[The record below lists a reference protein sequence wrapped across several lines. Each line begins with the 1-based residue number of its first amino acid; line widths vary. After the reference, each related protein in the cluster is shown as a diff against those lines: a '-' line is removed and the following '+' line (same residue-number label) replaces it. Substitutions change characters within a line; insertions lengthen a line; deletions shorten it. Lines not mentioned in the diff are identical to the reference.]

1 MSLTSLER
9 ANRLIDYNRRRIT
22 QFRDSLSGTPQ
33 SGDTTLAWRVL
44 QQMEMSLKCLERQRD
59 EMSVRLS
66 QNSQPSV

>member
-9 ANRLIDYNRRRIT
+9 ANRLIDYNRQRIT
-22 QFRDSLSGTPQ
+22 QFRDSLSGAPQ
-33 SGDTTLAWRVL
+33 SGDTTLASRVL

-66 QNSQPSV
+66 QNSQPSI

>member
-22 QFRDSLSGTPQ
+22 QFRNSLSGAPQ
-33 SGDTTLAWRVL
+33 SGDATLASRVL

-66 QNSQPSV
+66 QNSQPSI